1 MDVQIRARERGRSRD
16 EGVQSR
22 RQEGLRGLSDRPSRG
37 EENHCR
43 QEKSFDC
50 DDAGY
55 PIVTTINGKTMDF
68 SHGLQ
73 NLINDSRLCFTN
85 SEIVTRLIK

>member
-22 RQEGLRGLSDRPSRG
+22 RQEGLRDLSDQPSRI
-37 EENHCR
+37 EENHCQ
-43 QEKSFDC
+43 QEERFDR

-55 PIVTTINGKTMDF
+55 PIVTKINGKTMDL

-85 SEIVTRLIK
+85 SETVARLIK